1 MFVHIKGVKSLTKK
15 DYDISVLYQPGK
27 DNIVADSL
35 SHMTMGSVSHFDE
48 GKKNLEREVHRLSQ
62 LGVSWKV
69 LQMGVVKFIIV
80 LSHL

>member
-35 SHMTMGSVSHFDE
+35 SHMTMGSVE
-48 GKKNLEREVHRLSQ
+48 GRSEGS
-62 LGVSWKV
+62 S
-69 LQMGVVKFIIV
+69 
-80 LSHL
+80 